1 MGGGKR
7 GWMQIKV
14 EAKKERG
21 MKGKSGRTGR
31 EGKSKEPMS
40 E

>member
-1 MGGGKR
+1 
-7 GWMQIKV
+7 MQIKV

-31 EGKSKEPMS
+31 EGKSKEPTS